1 MRTLDSEAGVEL
13 STSVVLDRVG
23 QVTGPGQVPLCY
35 VESTWLAPGRL
46 KHAPGASV
54 EAYMLSHA
62 PAHVQIE
69 PAAHTERAVL
79 EQLATRAK
87 ALKAR

>member
-46 KHAPGASV
+46 KHAPGASAV
-54 EAYMLSHA
+54 SLSAQAYMLTHA
-62 PAHVQIE
+62 PEHVRRLSPLQRY
-69 PAAHTERAVL
+69 ARACN
-79 EQLATRAK
+79 K
-87 ALKAR
+87 